1 MIKVGLIG
9 GVGSSAITL
18 RKLCEYDVEVVEV
31 FGYRPKNTE
40 FVSSYQDLESICV
53 ENSISFTPFIKINDH
68 AEKIQSLNLDF
79 LLVVGLSQLVSE
91 AIIEAPKL
99 GAIGF
104 HPTKLPQGRG
114 RAPVAWLVNEIGEG
128 AATFFM
134 LEEVADAGAIVAQES
149 FEVVSEDDAKNV
161 ESKLYD
167 AMASALDSL
176 LPQLVKGELTP
187 VIQDDSLATE
197 FGIRKPDDG
206 LIDWSY
212 SAYEID
218 RLIKAASDP
227 HPGAFTYS
235 EMKRIE
241 VKASRPEKELKIK
254 GIQGRILKINK
265 NEALVQTGDGL
276 IWISIGSEDL
286 SKLRIGSLLGYKVDL
301 EIYELKTQIAELK
314 ELIGKMS

>member
-9 GVGSSAITL
+9 SVGSSAIIL

-40 FVSSYQDLESICV
+40 FVSGYHDLESICV
-53 ENSISFTPFIKINDH
+53 ENSISFTPFVKINDH
-68 AEKIQSLNLDF
+68 GAKIQSLNLDF

-91 AIIEAPKL
+91 AIIDAPKL

-265 NEALVQTGDGL
+265 NEALVQTGDGI
-276 IWISIGSEDL
+276 IWISISSEDL
-286 SKLRIGSLLGYKVDL
+286 NKLRVGSLLGYKVDL
-301 EIYELKTQIAELK
+301 EIYELKKQIAELK
-314 ELIGKMS
+314 ELIRIKS